1 LKYSYVE
8 NKLIDEKGNAVMM
21 DWEKPIMKLVS
32 EMICKNGGR
41 ILNIGFGMG
50 IVDTYISELQPME
63 HVIIERNLDVYKYMV
78 DNGWLEK
85 PNTKVIFDSW
95 QNVLDDIGIFD
106 GIYLDTWCDERLQST
121 PKLLEKNL
129 KVGGVFSMWYNQS
142 EFSEILQKLDDKY
155 SVSFIQLR
163 NDELI
168 PYSQHQNGKF
178 YIEPYLENITIP
190 QIIKNFQLGC

>member
-1 LKYSYVE
+1 
-8 NKLIDEKGNAVMM
+8 MM

-50 IVDTYISELQPME
+50 IVDTYISELKPME

-95 QNVLDDIGIFD
+95 QNVLDDIGTFD

-142 EFSEILQKLDDKY
+142 EFSEIVQKLDDKY
-155 SVSFIQLR
+155 SVSFFELR
-163 NDELI
+163 NDALI
-168 PYSQHQNGKF
+168 PSSQHQNGGV
-178 YIEPYLENITIP
+178 YIDPNLENITIP
-190 QIIKNFQLGC
+190 QIIKNF